1 MILPAAYSMPFLI
14 ILLLWPVMAIF
25 AQPSP
30 SSKCTSKCGN
40 VTIPFPFG
48 IEESCAMDG
57 FFKVDCNSSKP
68 YLREINLEVLDLSID
83 GTMRVSYSV
92 YNTCDPTQN
101 LATANLKTSPF
112 IFSQTKNRILGVGCG
127 NYSLLSNDD
136 SVIAQCL
143 TTTCGRSGNS
153 SSYCQSTIGS
163 PLKGFAPFIET
174 SPDDQEC
181 HYAALVEEGFLEQNL
196 KNPQDLRRLTHVPV
210 VLEWSVLA
218 RYFDFFARNKSKTYE
233 STSTCERSAC
243 SCFSSDSPTVRCNC
257 LRGFQGN
264 PYLLDGCQD
273 IDECATNTTICGSQ
287 NCENFIGGYNCYSSA
302 RSKSEESKVNM
313 IILGLST
320 SFGTLFLLIGAWWL
334 YVVIKRRKEIK
345 LKENNFKRNGG
356 LLLQQQLTTSFSGS
370 VDRGKMFNSKELE
383 KSTDHFNENRILGQ
397 GGQGTVYKGMLADGR
412 IVAVKKSKIV
422 DQVKLQ
428 EFINEV
434 VILSQINHKNVV
446 KLLGCCLET
455 DVPLLIYEFVP
466 NGTLF
471 QYIQEQNEDPPFTWD
486 MRLRI
491 ATEIAGALCYL
502 HSAASLPIY
511 HRDIKS
517 SNILL
522 DDKYRAKVADFGT
535 SKSVPVDHT
544 HVTTRVQGTF
554 GYFDPEYFQSNQFT
568 DKSDVYSYGVV
579 LVELLTGQKPIFS
592 TITEQGRSL
601 ASYFINSMEEDNL
614 YEILDAQVKLG
625 KEEEIMAM
633 ANLAMRCLNLHGKQ
647 RPTMKEV
654 AMELEGVRAPKRNSN
669 VQVQHNY
676 ETFKYEGLE
685 VTELWDGTTS
695 TYSTFD
701 SVSASVD
708 ADPLLT

>member
-1 MILPAAYSMPFLI
+1 MPFLI
-14 ILLLWPVMAIF
+14 ILLLIWPVMAIF

-57 FFKVDCNSSKP
+57 YFKVDCNSSKP

-83 GTMRVSYSV
+83 STMRVSYSV

-101 LATANLKTSPF
+101 LATANLKTTPF
-112 IFSQTKNRILGVGCG
+112 IFSQTKNRILGIGCG

-136 SVIAQCL
+136 SVIAQCS
-143 TTTCGRSGNS
+143 TTTCGRNGNS
-153 SSYCQSTIGS
+153 LSYCQSTIGS

-181 HYAALVEEGFLEQNL
+181 HYAALVEEG
-196 KNPQDLRRLTHVPV
+196 RLTQIPA

-313 IILGLST
+313 IILGLNT

-370 VDRGKMFNSKELE
+370 VDRGKMFDSKELG
-383 KSTDHFNENRILGQ
+383 KSADHFNENRILGQ
-397 GGQGTVYKGMLADGR
+397 GGQGTVYKG
-412 IVAVKKSKIV
+412 I

-446 KLLGCCLET
+446 KLLGCWKIYPILPTET
-455 DVPLLIYEFVP
+455 NVPLLIYEFVP

-471 QYIQEQNEDPPFTWD
+471 QYIQEQNEDLPFTWD
-486 MRLRI
+486 IHLRI
-491 ATEIAGALCYL
+491 ATEIAGALSYL

-522 DDKYRAKVADFGT
+522 DYKYRVKVADFGT

-554 GYFDPEYFQSNQFT
+554 GYCDPEYFQSNQFT

-625 KEEEIMAM
+625 MEEEIMAM

-654 AMELEGVRAPKRNSN
+654 AMEVEGVRAPKRNSN
-669 VQVQHNY
+669 VQVEHNY
-676 ETFKYEGLE
+676 ETFKYKGLE
-685 VTELWDGTTS
+685 VT
-695 TYSTFD
+695 
-701 SVSASVD
+701 
-708 ADPLLT
+708 

>member
-57 FFKVDCNSSKP
+57 YFKVDCNSSKP

-101 LATANLKTSPF
+101 LATANLKTTPF

-136 SVIAQCL
+136 SVIAQCS
-143 TTTCGRSGNS
+143 TTTCGRNGNS

-181 HYAALVEEGFLEQNL
+181 HYAALVEEG
-196 KNPQDLRRLTHVPV
+196 RLTHVPV

-287 NCENFIGGYNCYSSA
+287 NCENFIVGYNCYSSA

-320 SFGTLFLLIGAWWL
+320 SFGTLFLLIVVWWL
-334 YVVIKRRKEIK
+334 YFVIQRRKEIK

-422 DQVKLQ
+422 DQAKLQ

-455 DVPLLIYEFVP
+455 DVPLLIYEFIP

-471 QYIQEQNEDPPFTWD
+471 QYIQGQNEDLPFTWD

-491 ATEIAGALCYL
+491 ATEIAGALSYL

-579 LVELLTGQKPIFS
+579 LVELLTGQKLIFS

-654 AMELEGVRAPKRNSN
+654 AMELEGVRAPKGNSN

-685 VTELWDGTTS
+685 VTDLWDGTTS